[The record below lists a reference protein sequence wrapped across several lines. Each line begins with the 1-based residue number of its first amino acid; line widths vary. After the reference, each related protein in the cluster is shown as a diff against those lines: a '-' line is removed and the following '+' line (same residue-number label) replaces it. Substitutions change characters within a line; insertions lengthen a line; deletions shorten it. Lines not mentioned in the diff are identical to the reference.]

1 MHVNRQAM
9 HIDVTEITHKGR
21 RDKAVKEQ
29 CLNTTETKYK
39 FRFDCYKFRY

>member
-1 MHVNRQAM
+1 MYAKRQAM
-9 HIDVTEITHKGR
+9 YIDVIEITHKGR

-39 FRFDCYKFRY
+39 FRFHCYKFRY